1 MKRGSAQ
8 DPYTLDYVPYYLKL
22 QEMCIKAVEEDP
34 AAFVLVYE
42 RFKTKEMCIKA
53 AEKDPW
59 LLRHLSHHFKTQEI
73 SERAVEEGLY
83 VLEFVADRF
92 KTKEVC
98 DKAVSHDPSSLRY
111 VPDYFVTQ
119 GQVKAS
125 HDDDE
130 VIGWNDG
137 YQKRRAQRAKI
148 KEELM
153 PIAWHPS
160 RWWDWC
166 MSEEEKKE
174 RKIVFDH
181 MIC

>member
-1 MKRGSAQ
+1 MK
-8 DPYTLDYVPYYLKL
+8 
-22 QEMCIKAVEEDP
+22 
-34 AAFVLVYE
+34 
-42 RFKTKEMCIKA
+42 
-53 AEKDPW
+53 
-59 LLRHLSHHFKTQEI
+59 
-73 SERAVEEGLY
+73 RAVEEGLY
-83 VLEFVADRF
+83 VLEFVADQF

-98 DKAVSHDPSSLRY
+98 DKAVSHGPSSLRY
-111 VPDYFVTQ
+111 VPDYFVMQ

-130 VIGWNDG
+130 VIGWYDG

>member
-1 MKRGSAQ
+1 
-8 DPYTLDYVPYYLKL
+8 
-22 QEMCIKAVEEDP
+22 
-34 AAFVLVYE
+34 
-42 RFKTKEMCIKA
+42 MCIKA

-59 LLRHLSHHFKTQEI
+59 LLRHLSDHFKTQEI

-130 VIGWNDG
+130 VIGWYDG

-153 PIAWHPS
+153 PIA
-160 RWWDWC
+160 
-166 MSEEEKKE
+166 
-174 RKIVFDH
+174 
-181 MIC
+181 